1 MVGIRPLYLSTTRAT
16 SFNDS
21 LTEKQRDDIDYETR
35 MIIQSQ
41 AGRIRQLES
50 LEKARQEKHE
60 SKTALSKLL
69 SNPQEE
75 GISKTI
81 GLHRNGI
88 FWYLNNELKT
98 VSDLH
103 ASQQEIRLS
112 RQLDRVKT
120 NKLSSGAAASLPSV
134 LQEEFQDDNQNQG
147 QDQQLS
153 AEQIQELEQESNAL
167 LEELELTHDKVMNAQ
182 RSMQEIS
189 ELQTSLSTH
198 LSTQSDRI
206 QSLLDDAFQT
216 HIDISAANDQLSSAK
231 TRNRRASKMI
241 IWASLIIAIILLI
254 NDALLG

>member
-1 MVGIRPLYLSTTRAT
+1 MSTTRAT

-60 SKTALSKLL
+60 SKSAFSKLI

-81 GLHRNGI
+81 GLHRSGI

-112 RQLDRVKT
+112 RQLDRAKT
-120 NKLSSGAAASLPSV
+120 SKPLPGAVASLPSV
-134 LQEEFQDDNQNQG
+134 LQEEFHDDNQDQDQN

-216 HIDISAANDQLSSAK
+216 QIDITAANEQLSSAK